1 MYDWEDESD
10 EYDEEETYAGGEDEE
25 LSEEDKLQMEKGTRK
40 VREVLG
46 PDVSIS
52 DKDIHASLWHYYY
65 DIDKTVD
72 YILSQYLAS
81 FGEVRMLM
89 IIGQIAAAETKQ
101 AKQAAQKANKGKL
114 GSILSCHEIKV
125 YCLCYLFKFS
135 IAASP
140 SPFQSAQSHW
150 SPFHKD

>member
-1 MYDWEDESD
+1 MSNKRIKSVMYDWEDESD
-10 EYDEEETYAGGEDEE
+10 GYDEEETYAGGEDEE

-72 YILSQYLAS
+72 YILSQ
-81 FGEVRMLM
+81 
-89 IIGQIAAAETKQ
+89 IAAAETKQ

-114 GSILSCHEIKV
+114 GSILSCHEIRV

-135 IAASP
+135 IAASL